1 MILCA
6 MARDD
11 HWIRKKAAA
20 SLNPPQVET
29 ALIHLCDHWL
39 EAAPSLADLVEQ
51 FPLGE
56 EALLHLLAVSSICSA
71 RLTQDPDSLLW
82 LCQPQI
88 CCAPRS
94 YAEMLAYLR
103 RSAGSSVADQGFS
116 ALRFWKCREMTRIA
130 IRELANVASLEETTA
145 ELSQVAEICIRSVYE
160 HWNSEL
166 RQRYGSPKAEF
177 AILAL
182 GKLGGCELNHSSDVD
197 LLFLYS
203 EEGQLTP
210 QLSYHE
216 FFNRLGKKI
225 LETFSTR
232 HPDGSLFR
240 VDLRLRP
247 EGSSGPLARSLESME
262 NYYAGFGET
271 WERLALIKARGVGG
285 SRELAYEFLRQ
296 HQPFIYPKSPTPD
309 LLDEIASIKRRIER
323 DIVGPDKLERDVKL
337 GRGGIREIEFIV
349 QALQLVHGARHPFL
363 QETSMLKAL
372 RALRELDLLPRA
384 EVLTLDQTYR
394 FLRRVEHRLQI
405 EGEQQ
410 THTVPHEPGPLQQL
424 AGSLRF
430 SSAEDF
436 TAELRERMR
445 AVRPIFQRIISE
457 TSPDV
462 FGGKFGLEIF
472 NDQKHAAKT
481 LANLAR
487 GQGSFHIAPRTRQ
500 TFGKLR
506 PVLLEWLAKAADPNA
521 TLNQFVRFV
530 EAYGLRSLLF
540 ELLVT
545 NPKLLEVLVKTFDA
559 SRFAGDLLIRHPQLL
574 EEITRDP
581 AFYQPR
587 SIDENLRRLDSL
599 GANAGN
605 LDPVR
610 AYRRRQLLRIIL
622 RDALGLIN
630 PGAVFNEL
638 SDLAEACLLFT
649 TRLLGGEQMTI
660 IALGKFGGR
669 EISYGADLDV
679 LFIGED
685 VRSAQ
690 NLVVAMAQLTAEGN
704 IWVLD
709 ARLRPE
715 GEKGPLVCSLETYR
729 SYYAG
734 RAQPWELQ
742 ALTRARAVTGP
753 LQSKFIEMAK
763 QAWRDAGQHVDLRAR
778 IGNMLERIRRERGS
792 GSDFLDFK
800 TGFGGIIEAE
810 FLVQALQMREDIWE
824 PNWERA
830 VDLLRGRG
838 CLTESEAAKLRN
850 AYAFLR
856 RCEAVLRRYDNKS
869 VSAFSSDPNEQR
881 KLAIRLGYEE
891 FDVFRERY
899 VDARET
905 LHALYNGHVRDA
917 PD

>member
-1 MILCA
+1 MFRV
-6 MARDD
+6 MVRVDR
-11 HWIRKKAAA
+11 WVREKAAT
-20 SLNPPQVET
+20 SLNPSQVET
-29 ALIHLCDHWL
+29 SLVQLGERWPPS
-39 EAAPSLADLVEQ
+39 APPFVDVVEQ

-56 EALLHLLAVSSICSA
+56 ASLLHLLAVSSICA
-71 RLTQDPDSLLW
+71 TRLVRNSETLLW
-82 LCQPQI
+82 LRQPEV
-88 CCAPRS
+88 CLASRG
-94 YAEMLAYLR
+94 YAEMLDELR
-103 RSAGSSVADQGFS
+103 SVAGDSIAAENFA
-116 ALRFWKCREMTRIA
+116 ALRVWKGREMTRIA
-130 IRELANVASLEETTA
+130 LRELANLAPLEETTA
-145 ELSQVAEICIRSVYE
+145 ELSQIADICIRRICE
-160 HWNSEL
+160 HRNAEF
-166 RQRYGSPKAEF
+166 QKRYGSPDAEF

-182 GKLGGCELNHSSDVD
+182 GKLGGAELNHSSDVD

-210 QLSYHE
+210 QFSYHE

-232 HPDGSLFR
+232 HPEGSLFR

-247 EGSSGPLARSLESME
+247 EGSAGPLARSLESME

-271 WERLALIKARGVGG
+271 WERLALIKARGIAG

-309 LLDEIASIKRRIER
+309 LLDEIANIKRRIER
-323 DIVGPDKLERDVKL
+323 DVVGPDNLERDVKL

-349 QALQLVHGARHPFL
+349 QALQLVHGAHHPFL
-363 QETSMLKAL
+363 QEGSMLRAL
-372 RALRELDLLPRA
+372 RALRELDLLPRG
-384 EVLTLDQTYR
+384 EVLTLDKTYR

-405 EGEQQ
+405 EAEQQ
-410 THTVPHEPGPLQQL
+410 THTVPQEPEPLQRL
-424 AGSLRF
+424 ALSLRF
-430 SSAEDF
+430 SSVEDF
-436 TAELRERMR
+436 TAALRERMR

-457 TSPDV
+457 TSTNA
-462 FGGKFGLEIF
+462 FGAKIGLEIF

-481 LANLAR
+481 LADLAR

-500 TFGKLR
+500 IFGKLR

-545 NPKLLEVLVKTFDA
+545 NPKLLELLVKTFDA

-581 AFYQPR
+581 AFYEPR
-587 SIDENLRRLDSL
+587 STDENLRRLDSL

-610 AYRRRQLLRIIL
+610 AYRRRQLLRIVL
-622 RDALGLIN
+622 RDALGLTN
-630 PGAVFNEL
+630 PVAVFNEL

-660 IALGKFGGR
+660 VALGKFGGR

-679 LFIGED
+679 LFVGDD

-690 NLVVAMAQLTAEGN
+690 NLVVAMAQPTAEGN

-715 GEKGPLVCSLETYR
+715 GEKGPLVCSLETYQ
-729 SYYAG
+729 SYYVG

-753 LQSKFIEMAK
+753 LQSEFIEMAK
-763 QAWRDAGQHVDLRAR
+763 HVWRDAGQHVDLRAE
-778 IGNMLERIRRERGS
+778 IDNMLERIRRERGS

-800 TGFGGIIEAE
+800 TGFGGIIDAE
-810 FLVQALQMREDIWE
+810 FLVQALQMRENIWE

-830 VDLLRGRG
+830 VDLLRERG
-838 CLTESEAAKLRN
+838 CLTESEADKLRN
-850 AYAFLR
+850 AYGFLR

-869 VSAFSSDPNEQR
+869 VSVFPSDPNEQR

-891 FDVFRERY
+891 FDVFRERN
-899 VDARET
+899 VDARESI
-905 LHALYNGHVRDA
+905 HALYDRHIKNVSD
-917 PD
+917 

>member
-1 MILCA
+1 MFRV
-6 MARDD
+6 MVRVDR
-11 HWIRKKAAA
+11 WIREKAAT
-20 SLNPPQVET
+20 SLNPSQVET
-29 ALIHLCDHWL
+29 TLVQVSERWPPS
-39 EAAPSLADLVEQ
+39 APPFVDVVEQ
-51 FPLGE
+51 FPVGE
-56 EALLHLLAVSSICSA
+56 ASLLHLLAVSSICA
-71 RLTQDPDSLLW
+71 TRLVRNPETLLW
-82 LCQPQI
+82 LRQPEV
-88 CCAPRS
+88 CLAYRG
-94 YAEMLAYLR
+94 YAEMLNELHTV
-103 RSAGSSVADQGFS
+103 AGDSIAAENFA
-116 ALRFWKCREMTRIA
+116 ALRFWKGREMTRIA
-130 IRELANVASLEETTA
+130 LRELANLAPLEETTA
-145 ELSQVAEICIRSVYE
+145 ELSQIADICIRRVCE
-160 HWNSEL
+160 HWDAEF
-166 RQRYGSPKAEF
+166 RKRYGSPDAEF

-182 GKLGGCELNHSSDVD
+182 GKLGGAELNHSSDVD

-210 QLSYHE
+210 QFSYHE

-232 HPDGSLFR
+232 HPEGSLFR

-247 EGSSGPLARSLESME
+247 EGSAGPLARSLESME

-271 WERLALIKARGVGG
+271 WERLALIKARGIGG

-309 LLDEIASIKRRIER
+309 LLDEIANIKRRIER
-323 DIVGPDKLERDVKL
+323 DVVGPDKLERDVKL

-363 QETSMLKAL
+363 QEASMLKAL
-372 RALRELDLLPRA
+372 RALRELDLLPRG

-405 EGEQQ
+405 EAEQQ
-410 THTVPHEPGPLQQL
+410 THTVPQESEPLHRL

-430 SSAEDF
+430 SSVGDF
-436 TAELRERMR
+436 TAALRERMR

-457 TSPDV
+457 TSPNA
-462 FGGKFGLEIF
+462 FGAKIGLEIF

-481 LANLAR
+481 LADLAR

-500 TFGKLR
+500 IFGKLR

-581 AFYQPR
+581 AFYKPR
-587 SIDENLRRLDSL
+587 STQENLRRLDSL

-610 AYRRRQLLRIIL
+610 AYRRRQLLRIVL
-622 RDALGLIN
+622 RDALGLTN
-630 PGAVFNEL
+630 PAAVFNEL

-679 LFIGED
+679 LLVGDD

-690 NLVVAMAQLTAEGN
+690 NLVVAMAQPTAEGN

-709 ARLRPE
+709 PRLRPD
-715 GEKGPLVCSLETYR
+715 GEKGPLVCSLETYK

-742 ALTRARAVTGP
+742 ALTRARGVTGP
-753 LQSKFIEMAK
+753 LQKEFIELTER
-763 QAWRDAGQHVDLRAR
+763 AWHKAGQHIDLYVR
-778 IGNMLERIRRERGS
+778 IDTMLHRIRRDRGT
-792 GSDFLDFK
+792 GSDLLNFK
-800 TGFGGIIEAE
+800 TGTGGIIEGE
-810 FLVQALQMREDIWE
+810 FLVQASQMRENIWE
-824 PNWERA
+824 ANWERA
-830 VDLLRGRG
+830 VDRLRKSR
-838 CLTESEAAKLRN
+838 CLADSEVATLKE

-856 RCEAVLRRYDNKS
+856 RCESVLRRYENKS
-869 VSAFSSDPNEQR
+869 VSVISDNPTEQR
-881 KLAIRLGYEE
+881 KLAVRVGCA
-891 FDVFRERY
+891 DMDAFRARY
-899 VDARET
+899 VDARESI
-905 LHALYNGHVRDA
+905 HALYNRHIKNASD
-917 PD
+917 